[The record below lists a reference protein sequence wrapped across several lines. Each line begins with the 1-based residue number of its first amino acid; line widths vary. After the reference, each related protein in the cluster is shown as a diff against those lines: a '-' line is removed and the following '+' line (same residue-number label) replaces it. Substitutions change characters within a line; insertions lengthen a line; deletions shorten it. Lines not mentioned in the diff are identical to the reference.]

1 MHVNRSRP
9 PAPAAAVIKPA
20 AVVIRC
26 PAPRFVRYP
35 GPAIIWLPNPSSRLI
50 WGPRRF
56 LIRLPHVAI
65 TRDVNPMA
73 ISIQIVS
80 AGVIAIGM
88 SPARG
93 IADHVVTISV
103 PAVPDIVLGRAADF
117 IFRLIGA

>member
-20 AVVIRC
+20 AVVIRR
-26 PAPRFVRYP
+26 PAPRLIRNP
-35 GPAIIWLPNPSSRLI
+35 GPTVIWLPNPSSRLI

-65 TRDVNPMA
+65 AWDVNPMA
-73 ISIQIVS
+73 VSIQIVGT
-80 AGVIAIGM
+80 GVIAIGM

-93 IADHVVTISV
+93 IADHVIAISI
-103 PAVPDIVLGRAADF
+103 PAVPVIVLG
-117 IFRLIGA
+117 